1 MTTTTQ
7 ITEQDVLTLI
17 NDMEELRH
25 YNEEF
30 LDEDYIGSVNT
41 ISGDEIIT
49 HRLKDSHYKTLRKMI
64 DFINHKKNN
73 MINKLIKNHDI
84 IVNELKEENNKLKA
98 EAAEYMEANQFYEFI
113 EDKLQYDPNSSEGLS
128 VHRIYDVYKQW
139 YSANYVKCA
148 DNKFK
153 SRRDLSIYLDD
164 RYGKYYSPGVTSKEK
179 GYKGL
184 TILFGGD
191 NNSGSFCPSDDE
203 DELGK

>member
-7 ITEQDVLTLI
+7 MIPITEQDVLTLI
-17 NDMEELRH
+17 NDMEELQN
-25 YNEEF
+25 YDDTF
-30 LDEDYIGSVNT
+30 LDDCETTGA
-41 ISGDEIIT
+41 EIIT
-49 HRLKDSHYKTLRKMI
+49 DCLKDSHYKTLRKMI

-98 EAAEYMEANQFYEFI
+98 EAAEYREANQFYEFI

-164 RYGKYYSPGVTSKEK
+164 RYGKYYSPGVSSKEK

-184 TILFGGD
+184 TIVFGGD
-191 NNSGSFCPSDDE
+191 NNSGGSFCPSDDE
-203 DELGK
+203 DELAK